1 MEQKKIFSVSEVNRY
16 VKMLFDS
23 DELLASISI
32 RGEITNFKAHYT
44 GHYYFTLKDEA
55 STIKCVMFKG
65 YAQFVKFKPAD
76 GMKVVIN
83 GQVSA
88 FERDGVYQI
97 YVKAMEEDGVGDLY
111 AKYQELKE
119 NQ

>member
-44 GHYYFTLKDEA
+44 GHYYFQTAQIDRGALCLKKISPVNQCIMDVE
-55 STIKCVMFKG
+55 
-65 YAQFVKFKPAD
+65 
-76 GMKVVIN
+76 
-83 GQVSA
+83 
-88 FERDGVYQI
+88 QI
-97 YVKAMEEDGVGDLY
+97 S
-111 AKYQELKE
+111 
-119 NQ
+119 